1 MRFLNDS
8 ITFYEI
14 DNEYIKYLH
23 HFDSNV
29 YYHSSYKESVK
40 PYVGIL
46 VDIENIKYLI
56 PLTSAKEKHKNQRM
70 RSRDYLMIYDLVD
83 KNVNEK
89 NAVYRNH
96 PSLIDRKYHIL
107 AVLDIRKMIPV
118 VEGAYKKIDFKNLDL
133 NYQFLFY
140 KEHEFCKAKQNQIL
154 SDATKVYEKSREK
167 GTALSKFHCDFILL
181 ENVLQGYES

>member
-1 MRFLNDS
+1 
-8 ITFYEI
+8 
-14 DNEYIKYLH
+14 
-23 HFDSNV
+23 
-29 YYHSSYKESVK
+29 
-40 PYVGIL
+40 
-46 VDIENIKYLI
+46 
-56 PLTSAKEKHKNQRM
+56 
-70 RSRDYLMIYDLVD
+70 MIYDLVD
-83 KNVNEK
+83 KNTNEK

-140 KEHEFCKAKQNQIL
+140 KEYEFCKAKQNQIL